1 MSSSRANSFDHG
13 PHRAVTTAILKGVLV
28 CSPLVC
34 SPLTLPLA
42 TAQPHEATAF
52 SVPSGSPDDY
62 MQAGAA
68 FARKLE
74 SQVEISFRDAQ
85 SGSLS
90 VSRVEGDSVECILRT
105 SPGIA
110 EALRPLG
117 RFLNGRIDPK
127 TQAVFALA
135 HEVGHCKLRDALLN
149 RSDGHAGDASAFP
162 WVAQEAA
169 ADVYGI
175 LSIEREPGGN
185 AAVREAVIVSRL
197 LSSALYRDPH
207 HATGHYVSD
216 SLALC
221 HRNLDDRD
229 AVQCAIATAYYTVGS
244 LANDARGSPY
254 AVDSIPEFFYELG
267 VQTVNKTIRVYES
280 IAQYKARFSGADL
293 SRYAFDQISRDGDS
307 RYITAISSAQHIDAT
322 RELADYYGFRMGEV
336 VTDDQLHVTA
346 LRIDGAEEL
355 DWLLTLGAVVRTED
369 GESLR
374 KGNTAP

>member
-1 MSSSRANSFDHG
+1 MNSSRSNCLHRG
-13 PHRAVTTAILKGVLV
+13 PRRAVTGVFLQAALG
-28 CSPLVC
+28 CSQ
-34 SPLTLPLA
+34 LA
-42 TAQPHEATAF
+42 APAAMAQLQEATAF
-52 SVPSGSPDDY
+52 SVPSGSPDEY

-68 FARKLE
+68 FARELD
-74 SQVEISFRDAQ
+74 SQVKISFRDAQ

-90 VSRVEGDSVECILRT
+90 VSRVDGDSVECILRT

-127 TQAVFALA
+127 TQAMFALA

-149 RSDGHAGDASAFP
+149 RADGHAGDASVFP
-162 WVAQEAA
+162 WIAQEAA

-175 LSIEREPGGN
+175 LSIERQPGGA
-185 AAVREAVIVSRL
+185 AAVREAVVISRM
-197 LSSALYRDPH
+197 LSSAMYRDPH

-244 LANDARGSPY
+244 LDNDAREFPY
-254 AVDSIPEFFYELG
+254 AVDSKPELFYELG
-267 VQTVNKTIRVYES
+267 VQAVSKAIRVYEN
-280 IAQYKARFSGADL
+280 IAQYKAQFSGADL

-307 RYITAISSAQHIDAT
+307 RYITAFISDRNADAT
-322 RELADYYGFRMGEV
+322 RDLADYYGFRMGEV
-336 VTDDQLHVTA
+336 VTDDQQHVTA

-355 DWLLTLGAVVRTED
+355 DWLLTLGAVVRTGD
-369 GESLR
+369 GGSLR
-374 KGNTAP
+374 KRDTGP